1 MTQRSQFRRKMH
13 RIMLQNQPKTDKE
26 LIACLRSYN
35 YRIYQRGNTY
45 GVFLGNIKFR
55 LKTIQKDYKEYMKK
69 REQLK
74 SLGKEHDARTL
85 EPSKPTRGAKQ
96 VAYMEKLERLKAISE
111 EKEREHEK
119 ENEQNDHDHE
129 RE

>member
-1 MTQRSQFRRKMH
+1 MLFGLLLLAVTFSVNAQSVEFKIITSVESIVPNGLGRS
-13 RIMLQNQPKTDKE
+13 
-26 LIACLRSYN
+26 
-35 YRIYQRGNTY
+35 
-45 GVFLGNIKFR
+45 R
-55 LKTIQKDYKEYMKK
+55 LLSANDEKDYKEYMKK

-85 EPSKPTRGAKQ
+85 EQSKPTRGAKQ
-96 VAYMEKLERLKAISE
+96 VGYMEKLERLKAISE